1 MVTAGHYPPGPKS
14 KWPSGQMRLAPGHPV
29 ALKPLLPLRPKY
41 GMRMILER
49 RQAQ

>member
-1 MVTAGHYPPGPKS
+1 MVTAVHYPPGPKS
-14 KWPSGQMRLAPGHPV
+14 KLPGGQMRLAPGHPV
-29 ALKPLLPLRPKY
+29 ALKPLLTLRPKC